1 MKDKLGRTIDNLR
14 VSVTDRCN
22 FRCLYCMPEE
32 GLDWLPRAEILSY
45 EEIERVVR
53 VGATLGIRKVRLTGG
68 EPLVRRDISRL
79 VEKLTALPGIEDLSL
94 TTNGLLLAE
103 TAEGLSRAGLR
114 RVNVSLDSL
123 TRESFQRMSR
133 RDALDR
139 VMAGLDA
146 AGRYFE
152 GPIKVNAVILRGI
165 NDGEIE
171 RFAQLARERSFEVR
185 FIEFM
190 PLDADRIWSRE
201 SLVTGDEI
209 LRRIHAVYP
218 LRPESV
224 ERGRSP
230 SRDHVFEDGAGGKI
244 GFINS
249 VSEPF
254 CESCNRVRLTAD
266 GKLRTCLFSLL
277 ETDLRH
283 LLREGAD
290 DATIARVIRDAVWR
304 KEPGHK
310 INEADFV
317 RSARTMSQ
325 IGG

>member
-45 EEIERVVR
+45 EEIEKVVR

-79 VEKLTALPGIEDLSL
+79 IEKLTALPGIEDLSL

-103 TAEGLSRAGLR
+103 AAEELSRAGLR

-123 TRESFQRMSR
+123 TRETFHRMSR

-146 AGRYFE
+146 AGRHFE

-171 RFAQLARERSFEVR
+171 RFARLARERSFEVR

-209 LRRIHAVYP
+209 LRRIHAVHP
-218 LRPESV
+218 LRAESV

-266 GKLRTCLFSLL
+266 GKLRTCLFSLV
-277 ETDLRH
+277 ETDLRL
-283 LLREGAD
+283 LLRGGAD
-290 DATIARVIRDAVWR
+290 DATIARAIGDAVWR
-304 KEPGHK
+304 KEPGHR